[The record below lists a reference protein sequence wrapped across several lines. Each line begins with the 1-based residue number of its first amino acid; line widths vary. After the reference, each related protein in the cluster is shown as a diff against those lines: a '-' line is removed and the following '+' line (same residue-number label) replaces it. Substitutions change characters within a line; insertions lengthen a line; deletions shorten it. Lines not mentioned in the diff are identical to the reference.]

1 MLNINNASVNIPVM
15 YKSRHITQRLV
26 DLISYFPAVV
36 VVGARQTGKSTL
48 LEHILGQKA
57 EFVVF
62 DPLEDVENARSE
74 PELFLDNHHTPLVL
88 DEIQYAPE
96 LVPVL
101 KRRIDRDRSPG
112 QYIITG
118 SQQWAVMKAIS
129 ESLAGR
135 AVFLDLSG
143 FSLQEMA
150 ESQATPWLSR
160 WLETPGR
167 EFLSDVE
174 RIPLDCPLYETIWR
188 GFLPEATLM
197 PLKFVQDFH
206 KGYMQTYIER
216 DARQFSDVSDWQ
228 LFSRFFRLAAA
239 YTAQEVNFS
248 HLGRELG
255 LNPQTARRWLNILKA
270 TFQWM
275 EIPPY
280 SGNTI
285 KRICKS
291 PKGYVADTG
300 LACHAQAVSTPHA
313 VAAHPLWGSLFETA
327 VVNEIH
333 KQVGLLNPAPNIYH
347 WRTHRGAEVDL
358 LLERDGIYYP
368 IEIKAS
374 TQVSRKHTSGIE
386 SFRKTYDSIRIAP
399 GMVIAPIEKPLL
411 LSEIDIAVPWDI
423 QLR

>member
-1 MLNINNASVNIPVM
+1 MPVV
-15 YKSRHITQRLV
+15 YKERHITQRLM
-26 DLISYFPAVV
+26 DLLSYFPAVV
-36 VVGARQTGKSTL
+36 LVGARQTGKSTL
-48 LEHILGQKA
+48 LGHILGRKA

-62 DPLEDVENARSE
+62 DPLDDVENARAE
-74 PELFLDNHHTPLVL
+74 PELFLNNHHTPLVL
-88 DEIQYAPE
+88 DEIQYTPE

-118 SQQWAVMKAIS
+118 SQQWAVMKSIS

-135 AVFLDLSG
+135 AVFLDLHG
-143 FSLQEMA
+143 FSLQEIA
-150 ESQATPWLSR
+150 ESQASSWLAQ
-160 WLETPGR
+160 WLETPGI
-167 EFLSDVE
+167 EFLERVE
-174 RIPLDCPLYETIWR
+174 RLDTDTQLYERIWR

-197 PLKFVQDFH
+197 PLSFVQDFH
-206 KGYMQTYIER
+206 KGYIQTYIER

-228 LFSRFFRLAAA
+228 LFNRFFRLTAAC
-239 YTAQEVNFS
+239 TAQEVNFS
-248 HLGRELG
+248 HLGRKLN

-280 SGNTI
+280 HGNTI

-327 VVNEIH
+327 VFNEIQ
-333 KQVGLLNPAPNIYH
+333 KQISVMNSAPNLYH

-358 LLERDGIYYP
+358 VLERDGIYYP

-374 TQVSRKHTSGIE
+374 GHVSRKHTSGIQA
-386 SFRKTYDSIRIAP
+386 FRKTYDSLRIAP
-399 GMVIAPIEKPLL
+399 GLIVAPIEKPLP
-411 LSEIDIAVPWDI
+411 LSETDFAVPWDI
-423 QLR
+423 QLQRETR